1 LRAFR
6 NLELNYS
13 NFDEFLFFDFL
24 VDDALYFN
32 SRFKLSSLK
41 NRNAYLGRLP
51 KIAVL
56 RLSAL
61 GDVVLCASMVLHLVK
76 SGKFEISW
84 ITTKQTKDLL
94 GKIDGVEFIIVPK
107 PKNVKKFLECRDIL
121 KNREFDCLVLAQ
133 ASFSAHFVSIN
144 VKSKR
149 KIGFDSSRSKD
160 FHRFFID
167 ECIDPKE
174 EHFVDAYF
182 NFSSKLDL
190 PKPRNVEWA
199 GLFTD
204 QSRDKLFANEFPP
217 GQLVM
222 AVNPSASKPE
232 RNWGQKSYAKVINYV
247 QGKGIKV
254 VLTGGGGH
262 EEKQFNNSIFAMCEN
277 PPLNMTGDIQ
287 LGDLPYLIKNTSFL
301 LAPDTG
307 TVHIARAVGLPVIGL
322 YAIANPALTG
332 PYQASE
338 FSIEKHKLA
347 LTKFNKSKNNSFHS
361 RVHNDKAMNLISV
374 NDVIVKV
381 DEVLKSL
388 SAPKNLG

>member
-144 VKSKR
+144 VNRTGVRIFIAFLSTNVSIRKR
-149 KIGFDSSRSKD
+149 NI
-160 FHRFFID
+160 
-167 ECIDPKE
+167 
-174 EHFVDAYF
+174 
-182 NFSSKLDL
+182 L
-190 PKPRNVEWA
+190 
-199 GLFTD
+199 
-204 QSRDKLFANEFPP
+204 
-217 GQLVM
+217 
-222 AVNPSASKPE
+222 
-232 RNWGQKSYAKVINYV
+232 
-247 QGKGIKV
+247 
-254 VLTGGGGH
+254 
-262 EEKQFNNSIFAMCEN
+262 
-277 PPLNMTGDIQ
+277 
-287 LGDLPYLIKNTSFL
+287 
-301 LAPDTG
+301 
-307 TVHIARAVGLPVIGL
+307 
-322 YAIANPALTG
+322 
-332 PYQASE
+332 
-338 FSIEKHKLA
+338 
-347 LTKFNKSKNNSFHS
+347 
-361 RVHNDKAMNLISV
+361 
-374 NDVIVKV
+374 
-381 DEVLKSL
+381 
-388 SAPKNLG
+388 